1 MTLDAAYV
9 KKIVDETGFDAA
21 NLEKVVRLRQLLI
34 EFHKHPFLAG
44 RVVLKGG
51 TAINLFYLNLVRL
64 SVDID

>member
-44 RVVLKGG
+44 RTKLTLAGCKGC
-51 TAINLFYLNLVRL
+51 AA
-64 SVDID
+64 SECAEAEE